1 MDFKS
6 TPADASQAWKANPDP
21 DKLKGSPEAKLIRS
35 TAMMRL
41 SPSACRSVGLGCS
54 VKGKRYS

>member
-6 TPADASQAWKANPDP
+6 TPADANHAWKANPEA
-21 DKLKGSPEAKLIRS
+21 DKLKGSPEAKLINS
-35 TAMMRL
+35 TAKIRL
-41 SPSACRSVGLGCS
+41 SPSACQNEGFAGR